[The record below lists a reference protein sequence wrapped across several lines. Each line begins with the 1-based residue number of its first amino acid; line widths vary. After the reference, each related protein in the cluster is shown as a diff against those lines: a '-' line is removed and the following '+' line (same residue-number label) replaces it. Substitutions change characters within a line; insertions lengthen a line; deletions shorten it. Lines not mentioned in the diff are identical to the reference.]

1 MLATM
6 APKKQKPE
14 PSPRPVGRPRK
25 NLARLNLKVP
35 APIREAL
42 VSLALRNRRNIVE
55 EATLA
60 FEEHLRRNGCLP
72 EGYTPPGQLEQ

>member
-1 MLATM
+1 M
-6 APKKQKPE
+6 APKKRKPE
-14 PSPRPVGRPRK
+14 PEVPARPVGRPSK

-55 EATLA
+55 EALIA
-60 FEEHLRRNGCLP
+60 FEKHLRENGCLP

>member
-6 APKKQKPE
+6 APKKQKPDA
-14 PSPRPVGRPRK
+14 SARPAGRPRK
-25 NLARLNLKVP
+25 NRASLNLKVP

-72 EGYTPPGQLEQ
+72 EDYTPPGQEEQ